1 MKDKFYQLPQD
12 KRERLIEAGYRVFA
26 KNEYK
31 RASMSAIADAAG
43 ISKSLL
49 FYYFTNKKELYLFLV
64 SNALC
69 LTQEAARQYRVLE
82 TNDFFEMLCRNLKGK
97 CSLSVKYPYISVFSL
112 KAYYEQNP
120 EVKKDVSGL
129 IDKENQMG
137 LQEFLESMD
146 HSLFRE
152 EIDIKMMVQEIT
164 LACEGYLYRRYHEG
178 QLDFGQVEKDFKDLI
193 THWKSI
199 YRKR

>member
-1 MKDKFYQLPQD
+1 MKDKFYQLPQE
-12 KRERLIEAGYRVFA
+12 KRERMIEAGYRVFA

-64 SNALC
+64 SNALF

-82 TNDFFEMLCRNLKGK
+82 TNDFFEMLWRNLKAK
-97 CSLSVKYPYISVFSL
+97 CSLSVKFPYISAFSL

-120 EVKKDVSGL
+120 EVKKDVSRL

-137 LQEFLESMD
+137 RQEFLESMD

-152 EIDIKMMVQEIT
+152 EIDLNLMFQEIT

-199 YRKR
+199 YQKR

>member
-1 MKDKFYQLPQD
+1 MKNKFYQLPQE
-12 KRERLIEAGYRVFA
+12 KRERMIEAGYRVFA

-64 SNALC
+64 NNALC

-82 TNDFFEMLCRNLKGK
+82 TNDFFEMLWRNLKAK

-120 EVKKDVSGL
+120 EVKKDVSRL

-137 LQEFLESMD
+137 RQEFLESMD

-152 EIDIKMMVQEIT
+152 EIDLKMMVQEIT
-164 LACEGYLYRRYHEG
+164 LACEGYLYLRYHEG
-178 QLDFGQVEKDFKDLI
+178 QLDFGKVEKDFKNLI
-193 THWKSI
+193 AHWKSI